1 MVKVKF
7 CLDTDCTRFIYLEDT
22 RTIEVPKERCDVN
35 PKAWGKPELEKW
47 SEITRGADV
56 IRVSG
61 PSKELQ
67 HVKKGDNVTI

>member
-22 RTIEVPKERCDVN
+22 RTIEVPKERCDLN
-35 PKAWGKPELEKW
+35 PKAWGKPELEQW
-47 SEITRGADV
+47 SEISRGADV
-56 IRVSG
+56 IRVSA

-67 HVKKGDNVTI
+67 NVKPGENIII